1 MRVPHRS
8 VSHDLSLPER
18 KEFLD
23 TASRLYL
30 ERGIAA
36 VSMEQL
42 AAASGLELPRLQKAF
57 SSHSAILAALVQ
69 PAVDDLDEILA
80 DVQAVSARSSQVVVL
95 LERFVRWIVNHRIM
109 MRLSDDPQLRIDPA
123 AGPLFAHMRDT
134 LVQAQVTSAASE
146 EQIVRIMVALG
157 GATLVVR
164 ALPEADPEW
173 LQRELLDVTRPL
185 VGPSI

>member
-1 MRVPHRS
+1 
-8 VSHDLSLPER
+8 
-18 KEFLD
+18 
-23 TASRLYL
+23 
-30 ERGIAA
+30 
-36 VSMEQL
+36 
-42 AAASGLELPRLQKAF
+42 
-57 SSHSAILAALVQ
+57 
-69 PAVDDLDEILA
+69 
-80 DVQAVSARSSQVVVL
+80 
-95 LERFVRWIVNHRIM
+95 
-109 MRLSDDPQLRIDPA
+109 
-123 AGPLFAHMRDT
+123 MRDT